1 MFLAAP
7 RRLLLTADTEGG
19 VWTFALAL
27 AQELLR
33 QDINVCLASF
43 GQSVSDSQRHSA
55 AGIAGLQWFHHY
67 SKLEW
72 MNEPWTDIE
81 RAGRWLTGIVQQ
93 CQPDVIHMNTLC
105 HGALPWNVPVVVT
118 HHSCVLSWWTAVK
131 RSPLP
136 ESWARYRKEVKRTLD
151 AASAVIAPSQAALSG
166 IKRHYDVEFDNAF
179 SIHNGCNPELFRP
192 ADKEPFILSAGRLW
206 DEGKNVTA
214 LGKMAPGLPWPVY
227 LAGDTLNSG
236 GKETRPMDCHLLGKL
251 SAADLSRWY
260 SRAAIYASPA
270 FYEPF
275 GLAVLEA
282 ALSGCALVLSDI
294 PSLCELWNGAATF
307 ISPDDPRSLEGALRM
322 LIADKGYREQMSE
335 AALARGKT
343 FTQARMAAQY
353 IDAYRCAQIKYQSGR
368 RRQACAS

>member
-1 MFLAAP
+1 MFLATP

-19 VWTFALAL
+19 VWTFALTL

-33 QDINVCLASF
+33 KDFEVCLASF
-43 GQSVSDSQRHSA
+43 GPSVSDSQRRSA
-55 AGIAGLQWFHHY
+55 AGIEGLQWFHHY

-93 CQPDVIHMNTLC
+93 WQPEVIHLNTLC

-151 AASAVIAPSQAALSG
+151 AACAVVAPSQAALSG
-166 IKRHYDVEFDNAF
+166 IEGHYDVEFGSAF

-192 ADKEPFILSAGRLW
+192 ASKEPFILSAGRLW
-206 DEGKNVTA
+206 DEGKNVKA
-214 LGKMAPGLPWPVY
+214 LIKIASRLSWPVY
-227 LAGDTLNSG
+227 LAGDTSHAGSG
-236 GKETRPMDCHLLGKL
+236 ETRPTDCHLLGKL
-251 SAADLSRWY
+251 SATDLSRWY

-270 FYEPF
+270 YYEPF

-294 PSLCELWNGAATF
+294 PSLRELWNGAAIF
-307 ISPDDPRSLEGALRM
+307 ISPDDPGSLEAALRK
-322 LIADKGYREQMSE
+322 LIADKGHREQMSE
-335 AALARGKT
+335 AALERGKT

-353 IDAYRCAQIKYQSGR
+353 IDAYRCAQVTYQSGR